1 MNVAGIMLL
10 GMWMQAGD
18 LNSTGGV
25 KWLII
30 FVGLVA
36 LAMVTQAI
44 VVIVMAVTAAKARKQ
59 VLGIVEDLREKVTP
73 LIANTHEMVRDASPK
88 VKVITENLAHT
99 SHLVRAKAAEW
110 DQTMGEAN
118 QKTRAQVE
126 RVDGMVSS
134 VLDTASDAGRM
145 LQNAVRIPAREFSGM
160 MSGLKAGLD
169 VLLGRKKSN
178 GSAPEAPSA
187 PSAPEEQE
195 PASRW

>member
-1 MNVAGIMLL
+1 MSVAGMMLP
-10 GMWMQAGD
+10 GMWMQAVD
-18 LNSTGGV
+18 WNSAGGV

-44 VVIVMAVTAAKARKQ
+44 VVIIMAVTAAKARKQ

-99 SHLVRAKAAEW
+99 SHLVRTKAQEW
-110 DQTMGEAN
+110 DQTMTDAN
-118 QKTRAQVE
+118 QKTRAQVA
-126 RVDGMVSS
+126 RVDGMVGS

-145 LQNAVRIPAREFSGM
+145 LQNAVKIPAREFSGLM
-160 MSGLKAGLD
+160 HGLKAGID
-169 VLLGRKKSN
+169 VLLGRKQD
-178 GSAPEAPSA
+178 GAAEAV
-187 PSAPEEQE
+187 EEHE
-195 PASRW
+195 PVSRW

>member
-1 MNVAGIMLL
+1 MNVAGVVLL
-10 GMWMQAGD
+10 GMWMQVGD

-36 LAMVTQAI
+36 LAMLTQAI
-44 VVIVMAVTAAKARKQ
+44 AVIIMAVGAAKARKQ

-88 VKVITENLAHT
+88 VKTITDNLAHT
-99 SHLVRAKAAEW
+99 SHLVRTKATEW
-110 DQTMGEAN
+110 DQTMSDAN
-118 QKTRAQVE
+118 QKTRAQVA
-126 RVDGMVSS
+126 RVDGMVAS

-145 LQNAVRIPAREFSGM
+145 LQNAVKIPAREFSGM

-169 VLLGRKKSN
+169 VLLGRKKN
-178 GSAPEAPSA
+178 GSAPETV
-187 PSAPEEQE
+187 EEQE

>member
-10 GMWMQAGD
+10 GMWLQAGD
-18 LNSTGGV
+18 WNSAGGA

-44 VVIVMAVTAAKARKQ
+44 VVVVMAVTAAKARKQ

-99 SHLVRAKAAEW
+99 SHLVRNKATEW
-110 DQTMGEAN
+110 DQTMSDAN
-118 QKTRAQVE
+118 LKTRAQVE
-126 RVDGMVSS
+126 RVDGMVGS

-145 LQNAVRIPAREFSGM
+145 LQNAVRIPAREFAGM
-160 MSGLKAGLD
+160 MNGLKAGLD
-169 VLLGRKKSN
+169 VLLGRKKN
-178 GSAPEAPSA
+178 GAAPEAA
-187 PSAPEEQE
+187 EQQE
-195 PASRW
+195 TAGRW